1 MICPFS
7 LLSLFSLF
15 SLLSL
20 FSLFSLFSLLS
31 LFSLFSLAVHFGN
44 VVVLY
49 PRTLVY
55 LRTPIQE
62 VAVGV

>member
-49 PRTLVY
+49 PRTLY